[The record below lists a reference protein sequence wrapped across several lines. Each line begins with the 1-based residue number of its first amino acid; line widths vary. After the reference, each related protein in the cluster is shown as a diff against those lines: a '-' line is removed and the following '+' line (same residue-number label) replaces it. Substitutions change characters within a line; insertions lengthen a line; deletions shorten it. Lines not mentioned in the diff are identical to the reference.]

1 MSRRLNLTITCETGR
16 EFVPFLWT
24 NVRRAYA
31 VWASKIRQSQN
42 MGPTPMLRELSV
54 ALIGD
59 RRMSAL
65 HQEFMGIAG
74 TTDVLSF
81 PLEADARGRVISGEV
96 VVCVPQA
103 RRQAKIRKTAAKHE
117 LLLYAVHGMLHLPG
131 HDDRTDRA
139 YHAMHAAEDELMMK
153 LGVGTVFARPPVLR
167 GGPERARGERPAR
180 TRVTRNRAATLRRG
194 AGAGASAGAGAG
206 GAR

>member
-1 MSRRLNLTITCETGR
+1 AGRAVRRLRPVDARPASDRADVREEFAGDLSRAHRVSVERAVAGDVVRRPTARGSGAIRVSRRLNLTITCETGR

-31 VWASKIRQSQN
+31 AWASKIRQSQN

-96 VVCVPQA
+96 VVCIPQA
-103 RRQAKIRKTAAKHE
+103 RRQAKIRQTAAKHE
-117 LLLYAVHGMLHLPG
+117 LLLY
-131 HDDRTDRA
+131 
-139 YHAMHAAEDELMMK
+139 
-153 LGVGTVFARPPVLR
+153 
-167 GGPERARGERPAR
+167 
-180 TRVTRNRAATLRRG
+180 
-194 AGAGASAGAGAG
+194 
-206 GAR
+206 